1 MKRNLLFVFCLLL
14 CANLSAQQQI
24 VQNYKGEFVKG
35 SFAVEQIS
43 QYHVNALCTDGDYLY
58 AAAENEIYAIDIS
71 KPLEPEVLSCVKV
84 YGLVR
89 QMVVQNGTLFASA
102 RESGCWIVD
111 VSDPLNIKLITRYDP
126 IELSTGIEV
135 AGDVLFLG
143 TRQNGIECVDI
154 SDVRNPVHI
163 RMEKTGE
170 SQSVCYRDGILYSGE
185 WGPHCVTVIDAR
197 DMAKLKT
204 VRTVSLQG
212 YGDGLWI
219 CGKYLYV
226 STGHH
231 LVNPTLTKEECH
243 GRGHGVE
250 IFDLTDPWNPVFV
263 SRVSFDR
270 IFSHYNDYWTPRPC
284 SDGKYVICADTVNGM
299 YVVDSSKP
307 ESAEVI
313 TRVRF
318 LNKEGENIA
327 VNSVA
332 VANGV
337 VYVALWNTYGLM
349 ALECPEAYPNV
360 PQKGIGPKNA
370 SYRYPYQTS
379 RKSHFHAWKPE
390 NGAPVR
396 GIAVKD
402 DFAFA
407 ACSYGGLAV
416 LKKSTRGTMAK
427 IADGPMKYAGDVKVL
442 DDRLY
447 VAEGPDGLGVYEI
460 GKDGSLKELARY
472 EDFSLDGPMA
482 YCLWVYVPHKDWI
495 VASTRYNGNYYLN
508 MKNFP
513 NISFEAK
520 IGDNPGWDK
529 YPADKADS
537 KGMYPATRSGKGIF
551 WVNLNERPLKEV
563 QDHGFKV
570 TLYDGVCRLDR
581 DRFLTVV
588 RGKTYIYTADQM
600 GQARTPVQD
609 KGDEDYRGFPTWDG
623 NSKMSL
629 TCRVRREIRLLNTS
643 DEENP
648 QLIWMEKTD
657 GFPETP
663 TFWQGKLAVPCGYQ
677 GLLLEK

>member
-14 CANLSAQQQI
+14 CAHMSAQQQI

-71 KPLEPEVLSCVKV
+71 KPLEPKVLSCAKI

-111 VSDPLNIKLITRYDP
+111 VCNPQDIKLITRYDP

-204 VRTVSLQG
+204 VRTVHLQG
-212 YGDGLWI
+212 YGDGLWVH
-219 CGKYLYV
+219 GKHLYV

-231 LVNPTLTKEECH
+231 LVNPDLSKEECH
-243 GRGHGVE
+243 GNGHGVE
-250 IFDLTDPWNPVFV
+250 IFDLTDPWNPTFV

-270 IFSHYNDYWTPRPC
+270 IFSHYNDYWSPRPC
-284 SDGKYVICADTVNGM
+284 SDGKYIICADTVNGM
-299 YVVDSSKP
+299 YVVDATSP

-318 LNKEGENIA
+318 LTEDKENIA

-332 VANGV
+332 IAKGV
-337 VYVALWNTYGLM
+337 IYVALWDSFGLM
-349 ALECPEAYPNV
+349 ALECPEVYPDAV
-360 PQKGIGPKNA
+360 EKGNEPRNA
-370 SYRYPYQTS
+370 SFRFPYATP
-379 RKSHFHAWKPE
+379 RKSHFKAWKP
-390 NGAPVR
+390 NSGAPVR

-402 DFAFA
+402 EYAFA
-407 ACSYGGLAV
+407 ACSFGGLAV
-416 LKKSTRGTMAK
+416 LCKSACGK
-427 IADGPMKYAGDVKVL
+427 ITQIAEGPMNYAGDVKIL
-442 DDRLY
+442 GDRLY

-460 GKDGSLKELARY
+460 AKDASLKELARFK
-472 EDFSLDGPMA
+472 DFSLDGPSA
-482 YCLWVYVPHKDWI
+482 YCLWVYVPREDWV

-513 NISFEAK
+513 EIRFEAK

-529 YPADKADS
+529 FAADKADS
-537 KGMYPATRSGKGIF
+537 RGMYPATRSGKGIF
-551 WVNLNERPLKEV
+551 WVNLDERPLKEV
-563 QDHGFKV
+563 LDPGFKP
-570 TLYDGVCRLDR
+570 TLYDGICRLDD

-588 RGKTYIYTADQM
+588 KGKIFIYSSDEIGM
-600 GQARTPVQD
+600 SRVPVMD
-609 KGDEDYRGFPTWDG
+609 KGDEDFRGLPSWDG
-623 NSKMSL
+623 NERMAL
-629 TCRVRREIRLLNTS
+629 TCRIRREIRLLDVS
-643 DEENP
+643 DKENP
-648 QLIWMEKTD
+648 LLLWKEKTD
-657 GFPETP
+657 GFPEVS
-663 TFWQGKLAVPCGYQ
+663 TFWQDKLTVPCGYQ
-677 GLLLEK
+677 GLLIEK